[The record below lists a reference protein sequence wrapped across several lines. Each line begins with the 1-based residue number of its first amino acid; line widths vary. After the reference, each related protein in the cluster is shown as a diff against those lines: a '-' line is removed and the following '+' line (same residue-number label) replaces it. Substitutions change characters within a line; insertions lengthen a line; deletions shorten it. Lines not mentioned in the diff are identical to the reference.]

1 MIKHFVI
8 FGIFLVVATI
18 LGLTF
23 YLQVNDLAG
32 CDDRPSVGVNCQK
45 ADAIVAVSGG
55 DTDARTNQAISLYK
69 KGWAGKLI
77 FSGAAEDKTGP
88 SNAAVMR
95 KIAITA
101 GVPAS
106 SVLID
111 ERSET
116 TKQNAENSKLIFDE
130 NNMKSVILVTSGYHQ
145 RRASLEFKKVAGG
158 VNILNSPVKSDKS
171 WSFLW
176 WLTPVGWFLSI
187 SEATKVV
194 IFYTAGAV

>member
-1 MIKHFVI
+1 MIKHFVV
-8 FGIFLVVATI
+8 FGIFMVVATI
-18 LGLTF
+18 LGLSF

-32 CDDRPSVGVNCQK
+32 CGEQPGVGVVCQK
-45 ADAIVAVSGG
+45 ADAIVAISGG

-69 KGWAGKLI
+69 KGWADKLI

-88 SNAAVMR
+88 SNAAVMQ
-95 KIAITA
+95 KNAIAA

-106 SVLID
+106 SILID

-116 TKQNAENSKLIFDE
+116 TKQNAENSKKIFDE

-145 RRASLEFKKVAGG
+145 RRASLEFNKIAGG
-158 VNILNSPVKSDKS
+158 VKIFSHPVKSDKD

-176 WLTPVGWFLSI
+176 WVTPTGWFLSV
-187 SEATKVV
+187 SEVVKVV
-194 IFYTAGAV
+194 IF